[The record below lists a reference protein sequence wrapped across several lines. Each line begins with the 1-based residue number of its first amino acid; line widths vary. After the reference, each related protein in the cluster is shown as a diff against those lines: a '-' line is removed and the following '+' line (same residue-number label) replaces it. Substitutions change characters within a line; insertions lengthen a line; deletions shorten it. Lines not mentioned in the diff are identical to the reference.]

1 MILAVNTADCSGE
14 HRRHSQHFIGSVFM
28 LGCATH
34 APWHMQVPA
43 AETLIRTTGTLT
55 CTKCDRPFEH
65 DGKAREKICKACIS
79 KRSQLSKMFGKWP
92 IEAFS
97 ELAEETQK
105 GFWQSDSK
113 GKVGLQVQLEIEVSK
128 HQTQVEREKMEGTF
142 FPLSVY
148 KQKGYSEEHIAAIVL
163 NCPSQFD
170 SQLNEPTYKLSVC
183 SFAEE
188 KVRGEVRNMLLNL
201 RDTSLPNKLGHYNS
215 PQAKLK
221 RKRNRSSS
229 SSGSSSKSKS
239 SHSDQEPSKTPQEMA
254 AEAKAKIVAD
264 KNAEKEKAK
273 KQAIEKKQ
281 QAALKAKEVKQ
292 AREVKAKEVKQAR
305 EDAGKAAKQA
315 KEDLKAKKQKQ
326 KDQLHMHMLPN
337 GSTWSLSAV
346 R

>member
-1 MILAVNTADCSGE
+1 
-14 HRRHSQHFIGSVFM
+14 M

-128 HQTQVEREKMEGTF
+128 HYQQLERQKMEGTF
-142 FPLSVY
+142 LPLSVY
-148 KQKGYSEEHIAAIVL
+148 RQKGYSEEHIAAIVL

-170 SQLNEPTYKLSVC
+170 SQLNEQTYKLSVC
-183 SFAEE
+183 SISEE

-221 RKRNRSSS
+221 RKRDRSSS
-229 SSGSSSKSKS
+229 SSKSSSNSKS
-239 SHSDQEPSKTPQEMA
+239 SNSDQEPSKTPQEMA

-264 KNAEKEKAK
+264 KKAEKEKAK
-273 KQAIEKKQ
+273 QQAIKKKQ
-281 QAALKAKEVKQ
+281 EAEKARENAKQ
-292 AREVKAKEVKQAR
+292 AREAKAKEAQQAR
-305 EDAGKAAKQA
+305 EAKAQEAKQA
-315 KEDLKAKKQKQ
+315 KEDLKAAKKKE
-326 KDQLHMHMLPN
+326 KDQLHMHNAPKWKHLV
-337 GSTWSLSAV
+337 S
-346 R
+346 